1 MIINTHSNSK
11 SMLVIPNNF
20 INFIEAVILDIENKK
35 KCAYINYKKQ
45 KISTEIISS

>member
-1 MIINTHSNSK
+1 
-11 SMLVIPNNF
+11 MLVIPNNF

-45 KISTEIISS
+45 KNINRNDIFVKN